1 MDLAIIPTRW
11 VSNDVKLLT
20 YYGFVTG
27 VVSGQLTLEPPT
39 GHFCPNVNVTYTC
52 HGSQVELM
60 SWSAKPYISGNDAI
74 NYSPGF
80 IYANNETMIFIEG
93 TDNRFFSSLTSIMF
107 NRHDVTV
114 ANITTTL
121 RVITSGLD
129 NGTNITCETY
139 RGRNRSRSSS
149 ILYFAGMY

>member
-1 MDLAIIPTRW
+1 MGKQLVYDF
-11 VSNDVKLLT
+11 K
-20 YYGFVTG
+20 TG
-27 VVSGQLTLEPPT
+27 NVSGQPTLEPPT

-52 HGSQVELM
+52 HDSQVELM
-60 SWSAKPYISGNDAI
+60 SWSAKHYISGNDVI

-80 IYANNETMIFIEG
+80 IYANNETMILIEG
-93 TDNRFFSSLTSIMF
+93 TDNHFFSSLTSIMF

-129 NGTNITCETY
+129 NGTNITCEIC
-139 RGRNRSRSSS
+139 RGIKRSQSSS
-149 ILYFAGMY
+149 ILYFVGMHNYTYY